1 MTLFIK
7 RFKKVMKKDGY
18 FNKDKRRSKIKRK
31 SCFGCGEVSHF
42 IVDCPNP
49 KNKNKSEKKE
59 YGKGKKKY
67 SGEAHLIQEWDSSE
81 ESSSDDECVATMAVE
96 AHIIKS
102 SLFEDLTDDEDDST
116 CFMAK
121 GAKVD
126 SKSNS
131 NDDNDD
137 TLDDNE
143 HENMIKELGKKAT
156 SKIMK
161 LMIEIK
167 DKDETPEQQE
177 EFIRLEREKT
187 VGLEKS
193 LSKERKSFKVQEDLL
208 KAKINKILELEESL
222 AKEKEK
228 TAYELLD
235 GKKPNV
241 SYFSVFGSNCF
252 ILNKKPKSSKFAPKV
267 DEGFLL
273 GYASNAHGYR
283 VFNNSSEYVEIAC
296 DVTFDESN
304 GSQKEQ
310 VDLNDADNELPPQQA
325 IESLE
330 IGEMRPQEKNGQ
342 GASKDGPNT
351 ITAENSGDSGQT
363 CGNSTGSEDSGQ
375 ISGNSGDADEEALD
389 QDKENEDDD
398 PVQHQPQTPH
408 PKSSLKCKT

>member
-1 MTLFIK
+1 VKI
-7 RFKKVMKKDGY
+7 KKV
-18 FNKDKRRSKIKRK
+18 RSDND
-31 SCFGCGEVSHF
+31 FEF
-42 IVDCPNP
+42 
-49 KNKNKSEKKE
+49 KNTNIKE
-59 YGKGKKKY
+59 YIGKEGV
-67 SGEAHLIQEWDSSE
+67 AHEFL
-81 ESSSDDECVATMAVE
+81 VPY
-96 AHIIKS
+96 
-102 SLFEDLTDDEDDST
+102 
-116 CFMAK
+116 
-121 GAKVD
+121 
-126 SKSNS
+126 
-131 NDDNDD
+131 
-137 TLDDNE
+137 
-143 HENMIKELGKKAT
+143 
-156 SKIMK
+156 
-161 LMIEIK
+161 
-167 DKDETPEQQE
+167 TPQQNG
-177 EFIRLEREKT
+177 I
-187 VGLEKS
+187 V
-193 LSKERKSFKVQEDLL
+193 ERKNRTLIEAARIKLDVYKTSDQFWAEAVNT
-208 KAKINKILELEESL
+208 ACHAINCLYLHKILQ
-222 AKEKEK
+222 K